1 MTLDRPISVLLLGGF
16 LGSGKTTAL
25 LRLAGHY
32 VAAGKRVG
40 IIAND
45 QAENLV
51 DTETFRTAG
60 FPVEE
65 VPGGC
70 FCCRFDDLIAAAG
83 RLADGHKPDVLLA
96 EPVGS
101 CTDLVSTV
109 IRPLQRLYA
118 DRFVVAPYVT
128 LLDPDRAYQ
137 ALAGSGPM
145 AFSAKVT
152 YLFKMQQHEADV
164 VAVNKIDLLSP
175 ERREELL
182 PLVRRNFPNAE
193 VIAVS
198 ARTGEGFDRLVKLL
212 DRGDGAGRNPTE
224 VDYDLYADGEA
235 ALGWLNAEVA
245 LEAAQAF
252 DADALLLDML
262 AEIRRQLQQS
272 DSEPAH
278 VKMTLRT
285 GDVVAVANLVD
296 SRRSPELSHPCRRMI
311 REGRLLINARVESQ
325 PEKLRA
331 LVQAAVGS
339 ATGRRGVSDELLALA
354 HFSPARPQPTFR
366 YAPNDAPV

>member
-1 MTLDRPISVLLLGGF
+1 MSQICFLLLGGF

-25 LRLAGHY
+25 LRLARNY

-101 CTDLVSTV
+101 CTDLVTTV

-118 DRFVVAPYVT
+118 EQFIVAPYVT
-128 LLDPDRAYQ
+128 LLDPERAYQ
-137 ALAGSGPM
+137 ALAASGPM

-175 ERREELL
+175 ERRDELL
-182 PLVRRNFPNAE
+182 PLVRRNFPKAE

-198 ARTGEGFDRLVKLL
+198 ARTGEGFDRLVELF
-212 DRGDGAGRNPTE
+212 DGGDGAGRNPAE
-224 VDYDLYADGEA
+224 VDYDLYAEGEA

-245 LEAAQAF
+245 IKAAQAF

-262 AEIRRQLQQS
+262 AEIRQQLQQS
-272 DSEPAH
+272 DAEPAH
-278 VKMTLRT
+278 VKMTLRA

-296 SRRSPELSHPCRRMI
+296 SRRPPESSRACRCMI
-311 REGRLLINARVESQ
+311 DEGRLLINARVESD
-325 PEKLRA
+325 PEKLSV
-331 LVQAAVGS
+331 LVQAAARS
-339 ATGRRGVSDELLALA
+339 AAARQGVRVEFLALA

-366 YAPNDAPV
+366 